1 MKKLLVIRSSIQGD
15 AGNSSKLL
23 ADYVARWKAANAEGV
38 VVVRDL
44 VAEPLPLLDG
54 EVFGAFITAPE
65 SRTDAQKAAV
75 ALSDTLVAELRDA
88 DALAIGLP
96 LYNFGAPAQF
106 KNWIDQVARAGV
118 TFRYTENGPVG
129 LMPDRPTAI
138 FASRGGLYA
147 GTPADTQTPFVQT
160 FLGFIG
166 ITSVKFVYAEGLAM
180 GPEAAAKGLEKAQAE
195 LSTLPV

>member
-44 VAEPLPLLDG
+44 VADPIPVLDG
-54 EVFGAFITAPE
+54 EIFGAFITPPE
-65 SRTDAQKAAV
+65 SRSEAQKAIV
-75 ALSDTLVAELRDA
+75 SRSDALVAELRDA

-96 LYNFGAPAQF
+96 LYNFGVPAQF

-129 LMPDRPTAI
+129 LMPDRPTVI

-147 GTPADTQTPFVQT
+147 GTPADSQTPFVQT

-166 ITSVKFVYAEGLAM
+166 IKDVKFVYAEGLAM
-180 GPEAAAKGLEKAQAE
+180 GPEAASKALAKAHEE
-195 LSTLPV
+195 LVALSV